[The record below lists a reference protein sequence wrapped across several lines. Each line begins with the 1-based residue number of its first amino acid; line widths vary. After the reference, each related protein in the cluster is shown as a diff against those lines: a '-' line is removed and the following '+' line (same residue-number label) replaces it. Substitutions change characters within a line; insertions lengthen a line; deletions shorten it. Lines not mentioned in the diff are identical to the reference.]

1 MHPDAGSADSSPLV
15 RAAIAR
21 YAVGSN
27 TIDEAIYWHAA
38 RTSRDAALH
47 SSRNYVVHFSGEPDV
62 SEFWSLTLYDEEDK
76 LSRNPAEHY
85 SLSNGIPLRRNA
97 EGSFDIVVSRDAPS
111 EKPTGCQP
119 RPRET
124 SACYCVTTG
133 HRVRYWMRRRPQ
145 RCPRSHNSMGR
156 HDEQHLQAVEASVTH
171 PDQLRID
178 DEPVGPCLSE
188 WFDFSHPEH
197 ASAKHRCLEQVLPY
211 A

>member
-1 MHPDAGSADSSPLV
+1 VTNAPLKKRFMALAILVGMLLGVPVTELILRTAYNHTGIRNGPWSMHPDAGSADSSPLV

-111 EKPTGCQP
+111 GEANWLSAPPSGNFSLLLRYYGASRAVLDAPETTTLPTI
-119 RPRET
+119 T
-124 SACYCVTTG
+124 
-133 HRVRYWMRRRPQ
+133 
-145 RCPRSHNSMGR
+145 
-156 HDEQHLQAVEASVTH
+156 
-171 PDQLRID
+171 QLD
-178 DEPVGPCLSE
+178 GAP
-188 WFDFSHPEH
+188 
-197 ASAKHRCLEQVLPY
+197 
-211 A
+211 